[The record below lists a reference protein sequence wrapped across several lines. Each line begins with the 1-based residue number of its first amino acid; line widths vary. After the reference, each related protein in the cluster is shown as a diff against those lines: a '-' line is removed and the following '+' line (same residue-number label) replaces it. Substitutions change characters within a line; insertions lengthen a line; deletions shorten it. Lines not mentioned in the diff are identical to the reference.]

1 MHAKVE
7 GLSLPSITAQEAV
20 HRVLSTGS
28 VEFCGGE
35 TVQMLHYLD
44 ALTAGGTIIVPGEAR
59 PGLWKR
65 VTSLFRTSLIQ
76 PGIFRP

>member
-7 GLSLPSITAQEAV
+7 RLFPPSITAQEAV
-20 HRVLSTGS
+20 HQILSTGS

-44 ALTAGGTIIVPGEAR
+44 ARTPRDAIIVPGETR
-59 PGLWKR
+59 PGLWQG
-65 VTSLFRTSLIQ
+65 VASLFRASLIR
-76 PGIFRP
+76 PGIFRT